1 MITESL
7 KWFSICG
14 CRSRKCN
21 NFASHVRETEN
32 NPPVVP
38 DVDWLDVAS
47 SNHHWAQVRGQG
59 NLAWSTWSKDVEA
72 WLTFNGYLQSAA
84 GERPLGSLP
93 TLRTSTHHMA
103 PCQPIDERQLRRWI
117 RRLAE
122 ARMLQQNG
130 HAIRPQLLY
139 KLTQARV
146 PDSEKQAVQNG
157 AWGFA
162 YNLARDRLDEI
173 NAQREKR

>member
-7 KWFSICG
+7 KWFLICG

-21 NFASHVRETEN
+21 NFASHVRKTEN

-117 RRLAE
+117 RRL
-122 ARMLQQNG
+122 G
-130 HAIRPQLLY
+130 S
-139 KLTQARV
+139 
-146 PDSEKQAVQNG
+146 PDASTKWSCHPTSVVV
-157 AWGFA
+157 
-162 YNLARDRLDEI
+162 
-173 NAQREKR
+173 